1 MKGLLLA
8 GGHGTRLRPLTF
20 TGNKHLLTIANK
32 PMILYGLEHLKNA
45 GITDIAV
52 VLGPTREG
60 IVELLGDGSDF
71 GVRVSYIDQPEPK
84 GIAHAVRLAE
94 RHMAG
99 EPFVTYLGDNLLKQG
114 AKGFVERF
122 GQGGADCVIG
132 VCAVK
137 DPSRYGVVEMEA
149 GKVARAVEKPKNPRS
164 NLALVGVYV
173 FGPAV
178 FEAVGR
184 IGPSPR
190 GELEITDAIQWLID
204 SGAKV
209 EAQEVTGWWKD
220 TGTVED
226 LVEANR
232 LVLDDLEHRVSG
244 AIEDESNVHGRVST
258 GLNSVIK
265 RGAEVR
271 GPVVIGSGSVV
282 NEGVYVGPYTSIGNN
297 VALRSG
303 EVENSMIMDGCTIDT
318 SERIVDSLIGPNSTV
333 SSLGSARPKGKRLV
347 VGAQSTVEF

>member
-32 PMILYGLEHLKNA
+32 PMILYGLEHLRNA
-45 GITDIAV
+45 GITDMAV

-71 GVRVSYIDQPEPK
+71 GVRVSYIEQPEPK
-84 GIAHAVRLAE
+84 GIAHAVQLAE
-94 RHMAG
+94 RRMKG

-114 AKGFVERF
+114 AGAFVERF
-122 GQGGADCVIG
+122 GRSGADCVIG
-132 VCAVK
+132 VCAVR
-137 DPSRYGVVEMEA
+137 DPSRYGVVEMER
-149 GKVARAVEKPKNPRS
+149 GRVARAVEKPKNPKS

-178 FEAVGR
+178 FEAVR
-184 IGPSPR
+184 KIAPSPR

-204 SGAKV
+204 SGARV

-232 LVLDDLEHRVSG
+232 LVLDDLKHQVSG
-244 AIEDESNVHGRVST
+244 SVEDESNVHGRVSV
-258 GLNSVIK
+258 GPDSVIK

-271 GPVVIGSGSVV
+271 GPVIIGKGSVV
-282 NEGVYVGPYTSIGNN
+282 GEGVYVGPYTSIGDR
-297 VALRSG
+297 VVLKSG

-333 SSLGSARPKGKRLV
+333 SSLGAARPKGKRLV
-347 VGAQSTVEF
+347 VGAQSTVEL